1 MAVNRAHHDADC
13 PLSDRLSSRIQ
24 SRADQNP
31 SSPYTLESIR
41 DITTESGTYMA
52 RCARIP
58 NGVRRRAADPSLW
71 MYSRG
76 SGTRSHAQSTGGK
89 MKGGHVSGTRNLRRD
104 YRLNT
109 DTGEMGPLFPD
120 HESGVHFITEQ
131 NIIETPLASR
141 LESYWQQVCDDD
153 EDTTIPQANGA
164 EPSLPWPSHLRPP
177 SPVYSNGMTHWPTRP
192 VRKQGLII
200 ADAMRPKDQRV
211 GSLRPRMWIDPL
223 ALPPASAS
231 VASPSSKQDSTP
243 PTPQFERA
251 REEDSSDESGQVS
264 LNDEGTKH

>member
-1 MAVNRAHHDADC
+1 
-13 PLSDRLSSRIQ
+13 
-24 SRADQNP
+24 
-31 SSPYTLESIR
+31 
-41 DITTESGTYMA
+41 MA

-58 NGVRRRAADPSLW
+58 KGVRGREADPNLW
-71 MYSRG
+71 MYSTG
-76 SGTRSHAQSTGGK
+76 SGTRRHAQSTGGK
-89 MKGGHVSGTRNLRRD
+89 MKGGHVSGTGNLRRG

-109 DTGEMGPLFPD
+109 DTGEMRPLFPD

-141 LESYWQQVCDDD
+141 PESYWQQVRDDD
-153 EDTTIPQANGA
+153 EDTTKPQANIGSA
-164 EPSLPWPSHLRPP
+164 EPSLPWPAQSRPP
-177 SPVYSNGMTHWPTRP
+177 SPVQSNGMTHWPTRP
-192 VRKQGLII
+192 VRMQGLTI

-243 PTPQFERA
+243 PTPQVKRA
-251 REEDSSDESGQVS
+251 REEDSSEEFGQDS
-264 LNDEGTKH
+264 LNDEARSIDKRYN